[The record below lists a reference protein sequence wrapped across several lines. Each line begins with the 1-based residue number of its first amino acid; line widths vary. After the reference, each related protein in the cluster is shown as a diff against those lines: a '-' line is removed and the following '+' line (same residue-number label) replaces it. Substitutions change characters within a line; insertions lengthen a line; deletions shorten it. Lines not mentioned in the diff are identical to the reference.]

1 LSDEHPYT
9 ALVRRKGRTD
19 KQIEKDIEQQRRR
32 LYHMVSDAIASVLM
46 ENPRTAVSISVA
58 EEQTVNEKDQ
68 LVIKLFPMDVPH
80 SASVKEALAI
90 MDRSELAER
99 NRQLL
104 NELAEA

>member
-9 ALVRRKGRTD
+9 ALVRRKGRTG

-32 LYHMVSDAIASVLM
+32 LYHIVSDAIASVLM
-46 ENPRTAVSISVA
+46 DNPSKAVSISVA
-58 EEQTVNEKDQ
+58 EEHTVNGNDQ

-90 MDRSELAER
+90 MDRSEQAQR

-104 NELAEA
+104 NELAEV